1 MYIGILDKSC
11 WNKTGHGM
19 SVAESMIRKGV
30 RWVPSNSDR
39 VNGKIE
45 VHRRLQMDN
54 YGNPRLRVFNTCTNL
69 VRTLPTLPISK
80 TNSEDVD
87 TKTEDHAYD
96 ALRYM
101 VMSRQT
107 SANLYNIQMRQQQ
120 QTQHVDDAVFG
131 Y

>member
-1 MYIGILDKSC
+1 M
-11 WNKTGHGM
+11 
-19 SVAESMIRKGV
+19 
-30 RWVPSNSDR
+30 
-39 VNGKIE
+39 
-45 VHRRLQMDN
+45 
-54 YGNPRLRVFNTCTNL
+54 RVFNTCTNL

-107 SANLYNIQMRQQQ
+107 SANLYNIQMKQQQ

>member
-1 MYIGILDKSC
+1 
-11 WNKTGHGM
+11 
-19 SVAESMIRKGV
+19 
-30 RWVPSNSDR
+30 
-39 VNGKIE
+39 
-45 VHRRLQMDN
+45 MDN

-107 SANLYNIQMRQQQ
+107 SANLYNIQIRQQQ
-120 QTQHVDDAVFG
+120 QTQNVDDAVFG